1 MRHWTHV
8 AVAICALS
16 AAADEGMTTW
26 GSLEVFHPVQGFDA
40 PVRSISAGR
49 SHNTVLL
56 EDGSLVGWGRNNF
69 SQAKVEEMPSSCH
82 QIASGYDHNVALLTD
97 GSIFCWG
104 DPSGGKCEPPVGDNF
119 IQVAA
124 GQEHSI
130 ALRDDGTI
138 ACWGAQIYCDAPPDG
153 DFVSIHAGGDFS
165 IGLKS
170 NGMAVGWGPGVGTEV
185 PENASWMQIDAG
197 SNHGIGLLPTGEA
210 RCWGGNS
217 DGQLDVPEGQRFVQV
232 AAGHNHSMG
241 LKVDGS
247 VICWG
252 GSDVSV
258 CDAPDEQFALIAG
271 GDQHSLGLTRS
282 GELHAW
288 GDRNYGNIYG
298 QSSVPVGAPV
308 KSMATRGNNVV
319 AVVQADG
326 RLFVFGISSESTLM
340 DIPDR
345 SFREVTVGGGFLVG
359 ITEERDLACW
369 GNFPS
374 PPELNDVVSV
384 SSGSGHVIAVL
395 SDGTIAQWPDAAN
408 LTLPSEIYTQVS
420 AGDLDN
426 AGVGVNNAIYV
437 NGGWNFER
445 PNQNDFIYSK
455 VAFGR
460 RHLLALTLDG
470 RVEAYGDNNFELISN
485 PPRGNGFIEVHAGRY
500 HAAAVHDDGSI
511 NYWGREE
518 SFSSA
523 STQLSGEQSLYLG
536 EDITAILDVS
546 DCDQNGISD
555 IEEII
560 AGNGVD
566 LNTNWV
572 LDVCDPDC
580 DQDGVPDFAAIENGA
595 FDCNVNQI
603 PDSCEAGDDNQ
614 NGFLD
619 ACEVDC
625 NLNGVIDFLDLIGGQ
640 AQDQNSNGVPDECDP
655 DCDQDGLPDD
665 VDDQPDCDGDGV
677 PDACDTEG
685 DCDGSGIP
693 DFCEGAFDCNA
704 NGIADSCDIATG
716 PSSDVNGDQIPDD
729 CQCVADVNQDDVVN
743 FADLL
748 RILGDFGVCPT
759 KDPCPSDINA
769 NGSVDYQDLI
779 RVLSLWGS
787 CG

>member
-1 MRHWTHV
+1 MRHWTNV

-56 EDGSLVGWGRNNF
+56 EDGSLVGWGRNNLL
-69 SQAKVEEMPSSCH
+69 QAKVEEVPSACH

-104 DPSGGKCEPPVGDNF
+104 DPSDGKCEPPAGNNF
-119 IQVAA
+119 IQVDA
-124 GQEHSI
+124 GQDHSI
-130 ALRDDGTI
+130 ALRVDGTI
-138 ACWGAQIYCDAPPDG
+138 ACWGDPIYCDAPLDD

-170 NGMAVGWGPGVGTEV
+170 NGMAVGWGPGVGKEI
-185 PENASWMQIDAG
+185 PEDVTSWRQIDAG

-210 RCWGGNS
+210 LCWGGNS
-217 DGQLDVPEGQRFVQV
+217 DGQRDVPDGHRFVQV

-252 GSDVSV
+252 GSDASV
-258 CDAPDEQFALIAG
+258 CDVPDEKFALIAG
-271 GDQHSLGLTRS
+271 GDRHSLGLTRS
-282 GELHAW
+282 GEVLAW
-288 GDRNYGNIYG
+288 GDNIYG
-298 QSSVPVGAPV
+298 QSSVPTGGPV
-308 KSMATRGNNVV
+308 RSIAVRENFV

-326 RLFVFGISSESTLM
+326 QLFVFGPPNYGTLF
-340 DIPDR
+340 DIPNQNFNQVAIGRD
-345 SFREVTVGGGFLVG
+345 FLVG
-359 ITEERDLACW
+359 ITKKKDLVCW

-374 PPELNDVVSV
+374 PPDLSGVV
-384 SSGSGHVIAVL
+384 
-395 SDGTIAQWPDAAN
+395 T
-408 LTLPSEIYTQVS
+408 VS
-420 AGDLDN
+420 AGLDHVVAFLGDGTTSLWGQN
-426 AGVGVNNAIYV
+426 NFGQLNLSSGTYLQVAAGDNHSVGVGVDNAIYV
-437 NGGWNFER
+437 NSGWCCNS
-445 PNQNDFIYSK
+445 PSQNDSIYAE
-455 VAFGR
+455 VASGR
-460 RHLLALTLDG
+460 YVFLALTLDG
-470 RVEAYGDNNFELISN
+470 RVEPYGDNFYDLISDAPQGDN
-485 PPRGNGFIEVHAGRY
+485 FVAVRAGKR
-500 HAAAVHDDGSI
+500 HAAAIREDGSI
-511 NYWGREE
+511 DFWGSEVG
-518 SFSSA
+518 FSSA
-523 STQLSGEQSLYLG
+523 PTHINNQQSLYLG
-536 EDITAILDVS
+536 ENITAILDVS

-640 AQDQNSNGVPDECDP
+640 AEDQNSNGVPDECDP

-748 RILGDFGVCPT
+748 QILGDFGVCP
-759 KDPCPSDINA
+759 KKGSCSSDINA

>member
-40 PVRSISAGR
+40 PVRSISPGR
-49 SHNTVLL
+49 SHSTVLL
-56 EDGSLVGWGRNNF
+56 EDGSLVGWGRNNLL
-69 SQAKVEEMPSSCH
+69 QAKVEEVPSASH

-104 DPSGGKCEPPVGDNF
+104 DPTYGKCEPPAGNNF
-119 IQVAA
+119 IQVDA
-124 GQEHSI
+124 GQDHSI
-130 ALRDDGTI
+130 ALRVDGTI
-138 ACWGAQIYCDAPPDG
+138 ACWGDPIYCDAPLDD

-170 NGMAVGWGPGVGTEV
+170 NGMAVGWGPGVGKEI
-185 PENASWMQIDAG
+185 PEDVTSWMQIDAG

-210 RCWGGNS
+210 LCWGGNS
-217 DGQLDVPEGQRFVQV
+217 DGQRDVPEGHRFVQV

-252 GSDVSV
+252 GSDASV
-258 CDAPDEQFALIAG
+258 CDVPDEKFALIAG
-271 GDQHSLGLTRS
+271 GDRHSLGLTRA
-282 GELHAW
+282 GEVLAW
-288 GDRNYGNIYG
+288 GDNIYG
-298 QSSVPVGAPV
+298 QSSVPTGAPV
-308 KSMATRGNNVV
+308 RSMAARGGFV

-326 RLFVFGISSESTLM
+326 RLFIFGPPSGNWNGYF

-345 SFREVTVGGGFLVG
+345 NFVQVDFGIDFVVGLTKEKDLVSFGDHPPQPLLSDVSTVSTGFY
-359 ITEERDLACW
+359 
-369 GNFPS
+369 
-374 PPELNDVVSV
+374 
-384 SSGSGHVIAVL
+384 HVAALL
-395 SDGTIAQWPDAAN
+395 SDGTRELWGGNSSGQLN
-408 LTLPSEIYTQVS
+408 LPEGLYIQVDCGFNHS
-420 AGDLDN
+420 AGVGLDN
-426 AGVGVNNAIYV
+426 ALYVTQNWGSSQSSYIYKSV
-437 NGGWNFER
+437 ACG
-445 PNQNDFIYSK
+445 NDFL
-455 VAFGR
+455 V
-460 RHLLALTLDG
+460 ALTLDG
-470 RVEAYGDNNFELISN
+470 RVEAYGRNVPYGLLSQAPQGD
-485 PPRGNGFIEVHAGRY
+485 GFIEVHAGRF
-500 HAAAVHDDGSI
+500 HACAVGEDGSI
-511 NYWGREE
+511 ILWGNPG
-518 SFSSA
+518 SFTSA
-523 STQLSGEQSLYLG
+523 PSQLNSEQAVFLG

-619 ACEVDC
+619 VCEVDC

-665 VDDQPDCDGDGV
+665 VDDQPDCDGDGI

-748 RILGDFGVCPT
+748 QILGDFGVCPT